1 MIGARA
7 TSARSRNQAMFQQLE
22 EASQQAEIAGPG
34 AQEPGLQPGL
44 ESENPLS
51 MLDVESPVIVATRS
65 PDIDLGRSANVTDDH
80 EEIVGLDN
88 PDWQSERPIQRECFE
103 PDFGGHFYVE
113 RDACTALFNES
124 KAWLVAGPSIRY
136 S

>member
-22 EASQQAEIAGPG
+22 EASQQDEIAGPR
-34 AQEPGLQPGL
+34 AQEPGLQLGL
-44 ESENPLS
+44 ESENLLS
-51 MLDVESPVIVATRS
+51 MLDVELPVIVATRS
-65 PDIDLGRSANVTDDH
+65 PDIDLGHSANMTDDR
-80 EEIVGLDN
+80 EKIIGLDN
-88 PDWQSERPIQRECFE
+88 PDWQSEWPIQRDCLE
-103 PDFGGHFYVE
+103 PDFGGHLHVD

-124 KAWLVAGPSIRY
+124 KAWLVAGPSNRY